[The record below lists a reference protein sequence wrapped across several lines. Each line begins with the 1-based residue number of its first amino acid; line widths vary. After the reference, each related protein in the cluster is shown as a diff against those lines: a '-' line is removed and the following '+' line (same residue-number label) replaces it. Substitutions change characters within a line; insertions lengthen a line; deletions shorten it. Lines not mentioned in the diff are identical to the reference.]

1 MISLIQR
8 VTKAEV
14 SIKEKTFSSIGKG
27 YVIFLGIFEEDTE
40 TDVNKLIEKIIN
52 LRIMSDD
59 QDKMNLSILDV
70 QRRNPC
76 SLSIYAL
83 CRFNRRSTTII
94 Y

>member
-52 LRIMSDD
+52 LRIEFTGFI
-59 QDKMNLSILDV
+59 NI
-70 QRRNPC
+70 
-76 SLSIYAL
+76 
-83 CRFNRRSTTII
+83 
-94 Y
+94 